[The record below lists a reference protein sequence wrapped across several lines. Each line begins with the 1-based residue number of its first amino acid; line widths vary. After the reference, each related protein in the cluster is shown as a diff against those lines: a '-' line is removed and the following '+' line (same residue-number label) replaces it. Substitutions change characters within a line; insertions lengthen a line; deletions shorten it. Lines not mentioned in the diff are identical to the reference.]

1 MDDIFGIILYLLI
14 FFLVILIQVITRKK
28 QQVPVQQKQHNQNQS
43 TTLRRRSVDFMDD
56 WEEELSGN
64 VIEDEELQILARLQQ
79 KSGTKEKQK
88 TRGEQSLIKDEN
100 ILSSQDEIS
109 DLLSSLR
116 TDSQE
121 IKKAII
127 YAEILNRKYF

>member
-88 TRGEQSLIKDEN
+88 TRGEQSLIKDES

-121 IKKAII
+121 IRKAII